1 MNDFAAFIGID
12 WSDQKHDLCLLDRN
26 TGQKEF
32 SLLLHTPEAI
42 DEWARSLSLRF
53 APAKIA
59 IALEQ
64 SRGPLIF
71 ALLKYPFFVLYPINP
86 STLANYREAFT
97 PSRGKDDP
105 TDAEYLLEIVRHHRD
120 RLKAWLPE
128 DEKTRTL
135 GFLVEHRRRLMGDR
149 TRINNRMRALLK
161 SYFPQVLQWF
171 PDLCTKLVCDFLKR
185 WPTLE
190 RVKRAHRATL
200 EKFLREHHSTR
211 KEKNEERSRSIKA
224 SQPLTTDKA
233 VINSSVLMIKALAEQ
248 MQVTLEAIK
257 EFDRQIEEL
266 CRSHQDYHLFES
278 LPGSGTVY
286 ASRLLAALGTNREK
300 YASADELACLAG
312 IAPVIERSGKSC
324 WVRWRYFCP
333 KFLRQTFHE
342 YAGES
347 IVHSFWAKAYYESQR
362 GKGKSHAAAVRAL
375 AYKWIRIIWKCWKT
389 NTEYDEVKY
398 LESLR
403 KRNSPLL
410 TYAASN
416 P

>member
-1 MNDFAAFIGID
+1 MIGRI
-12 WSDQKHDLCLLDRN
+12 KHDLCLLDRQ
-26 TGQKEF
+26 TGLKEF

-42 DEWARSLSLRF
+42 DEWAGSLHQRF
-53 APAKIA
+53 ASGKIA
-59 IALEQ
+59 IAFEQ

-71 ALLKYPFFVLYPINP
+71 ALLKYPFFELYPVNP

-105 TDAEYLLEIVRHHRD
+105 TDADYLAEIVIHHRD
-120 RLKAWLPE
+120 RLQAWRPE

-135 GFLVEHRRRLMGDR
+135 GYLVEHRRRLIGDR
-149 TRINNRMRALLK
+149 TRLNNRMRALLK
-161 SYFPQVLQWF
+161 NYYPQVLQWF
-171 PDLCTKLVCDFLKR
+171 PDLCTRLVCDFLRR
-185 WPTLE
+185 WPTLDQ
-190 RVKRAHRATL
+190 VKRAGKSTL
-200 EKFLREHHSTR
+200 EKFLREHNSTR
-211 KEKNEERSRSIKA
+211 KEKNEERFRSIKA
-224 SQPLTTDKA
+224 SQPLTRDGA
-233 VINSSVLMIKALAEQ
+233 VISASVVMIRALAEQ
-248 MQVTLEAIK
+248 MKVTLEAIK
-257 EFDRQIEEL
+257 EFDQQIEDL
-266 CRSHQDYHLFES
+266 CRRHEDYHLFAS

-286 ASRLLAALGTNREK
+286 ASRMLAAFGSNREK
-300 YASADELACLAG
+300 FATADELACLSG

-362 GKGKSHAAAVRAL
+362 AKGKSQAAAVRAL

-389 NTEYDEVKY
+389 NTEYDEVTY

-410 TYAASN
+410 TYAASHQ
-416 P
+416 